1 MTPRPQPRPST
12 LTSRLQRHDPAIP
25 VEAGTAAAQQSTAP
39 GGGAEDSKTTQQV
52 NFRADRELV
61 RKVKARLAVE
71 GRSMQDL
78 LNEYLRDWLGADAG
92 RRDP

>member
-12 LTSRLQRHDPAIP
+12 LTSRPQRRHPAIP
-25 VEAGTAAAQQSTAP
+25 AEARPAAAQQSTAP
-39 GGGAEDSKTTQQV
+39 ASGAETQQV

-61 RKVKARLAVE
+61 RKVKARLALE

-78 LNEYLRDWLGADAG
+78 LTEYLRDWLGAD
-92 RRDP
+92 

>member
-12 LTSRLQRHDPAIP
+12 LTTRAQRHHPAIP
-25 VEAGTAAAQQSTAP
+25 FDARTDSPAQRSATP
-39 GGGAEDSKTTQQV
+39 SGGDDSASTQQV

-61 RKVKARLAVE
+61 RKVKARLALE

-78 LNEYLRDWLGADAG
+78 LNEYLRDWLGTGAG
-92 RRDP
+92 RTDA

>member
-12 LTSRLQRHDPAIP
+12 LTTRAQRHHPAIP
-25 VEAGTAAAQQSTAP
+25 AEARTAPAQQS
-39 GGGAEDSKTTQQV
+39 GGDDDSNTTQQV

-61 RKVKARLAVE
+61 RKVKARLALQ

-78 LNEYLRDWLGADAG
+78 LNEYLRDWLGPDA
-92 RRDP
+92 R